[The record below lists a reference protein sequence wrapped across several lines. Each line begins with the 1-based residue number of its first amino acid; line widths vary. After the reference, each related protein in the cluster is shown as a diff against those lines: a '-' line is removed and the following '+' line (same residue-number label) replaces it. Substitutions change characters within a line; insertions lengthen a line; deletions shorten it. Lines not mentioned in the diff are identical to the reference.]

1 MNEAENRFLNSRL
14 QLPIPSRRIAF
25 MKSTI
30 QRALLAVAVATLG
43 AGAVGT
49 AAAQATSSAPSATPQ
64 HRGHFHHHF
73 GGRFVGTL
81 LRATQQLNLT
91 TQQQASIK
99 TILQNSHQGYQPGA
113 APQGPGMTV
122 LGNPA
127 DPNFAAAVQNE
138 QSKAQVR
145 IQKETA
151 LAGQIYG
158 VLTPTQQQQLPTV
171 LASLQAKADAQRAQ
185 WAAKHAAGNG

>member
-1 MNEAENRFLNSRL
+1 
-14 QLPIPSRRIAF
+14 

-30 QRALLAVAVATLG
+30 QRTLLAVAVAALG

-49 AAAQATSSAPSATPQ
+49 ASAQSSAPIATPQ
-64 HRGHFHHHF
+64 QGPHRGHFHHF

-81 LRATQQLNLT
+81 LRATTQLGLT
-91 TQQQASIK
+91 AQQQQSIRD
-99 TILQNSHQGYQPGA
+99 ILQSARQGHQRGA
-113 APQGPGMTV
+113 VPQGPGMTV
-122 LGNPA
+122 LGNPG

-145 IQKETA
+145 IQEETA

-171 LASLQAKADAQRAQ
+171 LASLQAKADAQRAA

>member
-1 MNEAENRFLNSRL
+1 
-14 QLPIPSRRIAF
+14 

-30 QRALLAVAVATLG
+30 QRVLLAVAVATLG

-49 AAAQATSSAPSATPQ
+49 ASAQASSAPSATPPQGQ
-64 HRGHFHHHF
+64 HHGHFHHF

-81 LRATQQLNLT
+81 LRATKQLNLT
-91 TQQQASIK
+91 AQQQASIK
-99 TILQNSHQGYQPGA
+99 SILQSAHQGHQPGA
-113 APQGPGMTV
+113 AHQGPSMTV

-138 QSKAQVR
+138 QSRAQVR
-145 IQKETA
+145 LQQETT
-151 LAGQIYG
+151 LAGQIYA
-158 VLTPTQQQQLPTV
+158 VLNQQQQQQLPAV
-171 LASLQAKADAQRAQ
+171 LASMQAKADAQRAQ

>member
-1 MNEAENRFLNSRL
+1 
-14 QLPIPSRRIAF
+14 

-30 QRALLAVAVATLG
+30 QRVLFAVAVATLG

-49 AAAQATSSAPSATPQ
+49 AAAQASSAPSATPQ
-64 HRGHFHHHF
+64 EGQHHGHFHHHF

-99 TILQNSHQGYQPGA
+99 TILQTARQGRQPGA
-113 APQGPGMTV
+113 APQGPSMTV

-145 IQKETA
+145 IQRETA
-151 LAGQIYG
+151 LASQIYG

>member
-1 MNEAENRFLNSRL
+1 
-14 QLPIPSRRIAF
+14 

-49 AAAQATSSAPSATPQ
+49 ASAQQAPSSAPSATPQ
-64 HRGHFHHHF
+64 HHGHFHRHF

-91 TQQQASIK
+91 VQQQASIK
-99 TILQNSHQGYQPGA
+99 TILHSAHQGYQQGA
-113 APQGPGMTV
+113 APQGPSMTV

-145 IQKETA
+145 IQKETV

>member
-1 MNEAENRFLNSRL
+1 
-14 QLPIPSRRIAF
+14 

-30 QRALLAVAVATLG
+30 QRALLAVAVAALG

-49 AAAQATSSAPSATPQ
+49 AAAQSTSSAPNAAPP
-64 HRGHFHHHF
+64 HHGHFHRHF

-81 LRATQQLNLT
+81 LQATKQLNLT

-99 TILQNSHQGYQPGA
+99 LILQNAHQKHQPGT
-113 APQGPGMTV
+113 APQGPSMTV

-138 QSKAQVR
+138 QSRAQVR
-145 IQKETA
+145 IQQETT

-158 VLTPTQQQQLPTV
+158 VLTPPQQQQLPTV

-185 WAAKHAAGNG
+185 WAAKRAAGNG